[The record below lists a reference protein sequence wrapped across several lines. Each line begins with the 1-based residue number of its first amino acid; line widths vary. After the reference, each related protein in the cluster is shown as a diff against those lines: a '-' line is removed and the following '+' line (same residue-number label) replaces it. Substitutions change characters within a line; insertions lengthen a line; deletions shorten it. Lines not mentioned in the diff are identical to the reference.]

1 MLASIYVLTES
12 YNKVLILFTFIILL
26 LMAYFYDKK
35 TDQKLTKLLGLKNFK
50 HF

>member
-1 MLASIYVLTES
+1 MT
-12 YNKVLILFTFIILL
+12 
-26 LMAYFYDKK
+26 YFYDKR